1 MSEELEPTLEEKLKS
16 EIELY
21 NQVLALEQQA
31 GQERLQRLGR
41 INMLQELIGPVDE
54 GTEAEVLTGEV
65 SEPN

>member
-1 MSEELEPTLEEKLKS
+1 MSEELEPTLEQKLES

-41 INMLQELIGPVDE
+41 INMLQELIGTKDE